1 MAYENGKAYCSNGA
15 NSNLDPSNYDAFAQ
29 FVVKCS
35 EHFIDEGYNV
45 TEVSPINEPEWAWAA
60 DTNGNAG
67 QEGSHWEDT
76 AARDF
81 YNNAMIPA
89 IKKVKSLTA
98 ESALTFG
105 NVLSLI
111 TQHILTVFLIICS
124 HHQVFS

>member
-1 MAYENGKAYCSNGA
+1 MQKDGTYDWSRDANAQKALASAQKANKDLKVTLFSNSAPVWLTKNGKAYCSNGA

-67 QEGSHWEDT
+67 QE
-76 AARDF
+76 
-81 YNNAMIPA
+81 
-89 IKKVKSLTA
+89 
-98 ESALTFG
+98 
-105 NVLSLI
+105 
-111 TQHILTVFLIICS
+111 
-124 HHQVFS
+124 